1 MKHLVKALMVCL
13 PLSFV
18 LACGSGESASDS
30 KDSTNTTS
38 ADSSSFDIASNWKI
52 GIQMWT
58 FNHFTLAQALD
69 KTDSAGV
76 KNVEC
81 YWGQPLGADMKG
93 EFGIKMTD
101 DAKAKLKQLLQTKGI
116 QIVAMGVI
124 APADKAEWIKAF
136 DLAKD
141 FGLSYITSEPKK
153 DQWNIIDSL
162 AGAYGIKVAIHE
174 HANPNPYWHPD
185 SVLAAINGHPNI
197 GACADVG
204 HWARSGLDPI
214 YCLKKLDGHII
225 GVHLKDIVEFGKEH
239 AADTIVGKGVIK
251 FDPIFD
257 ELKRQQFHGMVSIE
271 HESNWLNNLPDVIET
286 VKFYNDQIT
295 RLK

>member
-1 MKHLVKALMVCL
+1 MKHLVKCL
-13 PLSFV
+13 AAGLSLTV
-18 LACGSGESASDS
+18 AVACGNGSSSGENA
-30 KDSTNTTS
+30 DSTATAS
-38 ADSSSFDIASNWKI
+38 ADSSSFDVAANWKI

-69 KTDSAGV
+69 KADSAGV

-93 EFGIKMTD
+93 EFGINMTD
-101 DAKAKLKQLLQTKGI
+101 DAKAKLKQLLQSKGI
-116 QIVAMGVI
+116 QVVAMGVI
-124 APADKAEWIKAF
+124 APADKAEWTKAF
-136 DLAKD
+136 ELAKE

-153 DQWNIIDSL
+153 DQWNMIDSL
-162 AGAYGIKVAIHE
+162 AGSYGIKVAIHE

-197 GACADVG
+197 GACADLG
-204 HWARSGLDPI
+204 HWARSGLDPVE
-214 YCLKKLDGHII
+214 CLKKLDGHII
-225 GVHLKDIVEFGKEH
+225 GAHLKDIKTFGEVN
-239 AADTIVGKGVIK
+239 AEDTIVGKGVIK

-257 ELKRQQFHGMVSIE
+257 ELKRQHFNGMISIE

-286 VKFYNDQIT
+286 VKFYNDQVT